1 MGSDIGVG
9 VEESENV
16 HVLVVM
22 PEALEGSTES
32 DVAEN
37 FLGFLCAKLGLQPVH
52 VALFPVCVELVIIF
66 ELGHGGTPVEVLLVE
81 VGRDLNPGVQ
91 FLLSLVMNMVEDQFT
106 CLEKD
111 WLPFLV
117 EMGLLELV
125 EEVLLDH
132 ANWSVMGLPVV
143 FIVLLVAIPMR
154 RAIVRVLGV
163 LMDFVVSDPPE
174 LSAVIELLIIWL
186 MFVMHG
192 VSEDLVPY
200 AMVLIVTLGI

>member
-1 MGSDIGVG
+1 MGSSGINAGTWGSLLKDLL
-9 VEESENV
+9 ESRSTSNMKAFV
-16 HVLVVM
+16 AVLCMVAGTHA
-22 PEALEGSTES
+22 EA
-32 DVAEN
+32 VAEAEAKPL
-37 FLGFLCAKLGLQPVH
+37 LGYGGLYGYSGLGLGYGGYGGYG
-52 VALFPVCVELVIIF
+52 
-66 ELGHGGTPVEVLLVE
+66 LGYGYGKRSADAEANAEAKPWLGYGGLY
-81 VGRDLNPGVQ
+81 GYSG
-91 FLLSLVMNMVEDQFT
+91 
-106 CLEKD
+106 
-111 WLPFLV
+111 
-117 EMGLLELV
+117 MGLLELV

-200 AMVLIVTLGI
+200 A